1 MYLLFH
7 PLFVLI
13 YTEGSIPCKKKKKK
27 KKKGKPAN
35 KCVSDFATVGLT
47 FTTKDV
53 SWFVLKNVFS
63 IVGSLKGTLS
73 SASFVIRTPSAAIVI
88 LKVCLVFIY
97 FYIYFVIAQ

>member
-13 YTEGSIPCKKKKKK
+13 YTEGSILCKKKKQKK
-27 KKKGKPAN
+27 TGKSAN

-47 FTTKDV
+47 FTNIDV

-73 SASFVIRTPSAAIVI
+73 SASFFIRTPSSAIFV

-97 FYIYFVIAQ
+97 FYFYFVIAQ